1 MGILTNFLKLLKPEP
16 NDFVDVAKHISEN
29 YDKLDENAKSN
40 DETLTN
46 LNNNK
51 LDKGTYPG
59 DAGTLN
65 TEISKIA
72 STTQLGRIIVGKGM
86 TADSTGKVSIISKND
101 GIVVNDNDIEL
112 NIVDNLTT
120 NSPTRSLSAKQGK
133 KLFDE
138 KQNITDIVNNLTTTV
153 PGKVLDGR
161 QGPAIVNK
169 INGLAG
175 GYSGTFPLTTAVKEG
190 IYLLPATNKFYVC
203 VENYNGSSLTAPNA
217 NFEELSVFQNR
228 NKLENL
234 FTFKAGFITD
244 VNTNSKI
251 IFDCPFKKEKI
262 IVLLTQI
269 YSDISDNSYRQ
280 YKVLKDND
288 LTGFTIKQIATQ
300 SQGISSIY
308 YIALG
313 Y

>member
-59 DAGTLN
+59 NASDLN

-72 STTQLGRIIVGKGM
+72 STTQLGRMIVGKGM
-86 TADSTGKVSIISKND
+86 TADSTGKVSVVSKND
-101 GIVVNDNDIEL
+101 GITVNDNDIQL
-112 NIVDNLTT
+112 NTVDNLINTSIT
-120 NSPTRSLSAKQGK
+120 KPLSANQGVILDKQDKG
-133 KLFDE
+133 
-138 KQNITDIVNNLTTTV
+138 
-153 PGKVLDGR
+153 VL
-161 QGPAIVNK
+161 
-169 INGLAG
+169 G
-175 GYSGTFPLTTAVKEG
+175 GYNGIFPLTVASKNG

-203 VENYNGSSLTAPNA
+203 VENYSGSSLTAPNA

-234 FTFKAGFITD
+234 FRNFYYY
-244 VNTNSKI
+244 N
-251 IFDCPFKKEKI
+251 EKI
-262 IVLLTQI
+262 IDYDT
-269 YSDISDNSYRQ
+269 SCFEFTKTS
-280 YKVLKDND
+280 KFD
-288 LTGFTIKQIATQ
+288 LTVKLKINCTILINAGARVTKGNVTIKKNETIIGMSSSTPSDSRAQIATNIVCKINDVINIKFNSALDYQ
-300 SQGISSIY
+300 KEIMLGILAFS
-308 YIALG
+308 
-313 Y
+313 